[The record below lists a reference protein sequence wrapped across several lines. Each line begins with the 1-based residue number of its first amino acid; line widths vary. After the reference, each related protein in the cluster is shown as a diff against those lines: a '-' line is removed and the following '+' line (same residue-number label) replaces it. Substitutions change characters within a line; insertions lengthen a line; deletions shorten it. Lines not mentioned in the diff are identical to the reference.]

1 MDSVPDPD
9 FFLSKSINLFYTSE
23 KEQKQQKKIHI
34 HYDFDS
40 RLHSSLVQKGKFIKI
55 IHKHHCFK
63 LVSCTMSHRQKEFSF
78 ICSTIGSQLS
88 HQTIPMC
95 ASLNACKDKG
105 FVGEVWYILY
115 RSSTMYYFCYIF
127 S

>member
-1 MDSVPDPD
+1 M
-9 FFLSKSINLFYTSE
+9 L
-23 KEQKQQKKIHI
+23 
-34 HYDFDS
+34 
-40 RLHSSLVQKGKFIKI
+40 
-55 IHKHHCFK
+55 
-63 LVSCTMSHRQKEFSF
+63 HRQKDYSF
-78 ICSTIGSQLS
+78 NCNATGSLVS
-88 HQTIPMC
+88 IPMC